1 MIYNFFTAPSS
12 LKAEDRYQKI
22 AEDKRDGRSDYA
34 IDRDRVL
41 YSKSFRRLSDKTQV
55 FLSNDTKDLRTRLTH
70 IRGKPTC

>member
-1 MIYNFFTAPSS
+1 MNYNFYIAPSS
-12 LKAEDRYQKI
+12 VKAEDRYFKK

-55 FLSNDTKDLRTRLTH
+55 FLSNETKDLRTRLT
-70 IRGKPTC
+70 TL